1 MTLFEINLALS
12 LNSRMIARFQLV
24 KCNGS
29 YELFNTNMVE
39 WGSTICIGGLPSFFY
54 LVSMKGLEPSWV
66 ASLEPKPSAYT
77 NSATSTWEYPPLVSG
92 GGSRG
97 IPPLS
102 HMGWF
107 SDSFFSRRCEP
118 GCIPVPYSQGWIWT
132 SDQPINS
139 RRLCHWATWDCSL
152 LSWVWSIVCNTS
164 FSTDR
169 RLHCLLQNRV
179 S

>member
-107 SDSFFSRRCEP
+107 PILFSLGDVSQDAFQSLTPPPGLEP
-118 GCIPVPYSQGWIWT
+118 GTTELTAPCST
-132 SDQPINS
+132 SWAIEDWWKVCGTHRTQHGV
-139 RRLCHWATWDCSL
+139 LCD
-152 LSWVWSIVCNTS
+152 N
-164 FSTDR
+164 
-169 RLHCLLQNRV
+169 
-179 S
+179 